1 MYQFSYADIQTD
13 SVADAR
19 DRERQLLTRSIEM
32 LTAASVAGHQSQEA
46 VEALLFTNRVWTSF
60 VDDLGS
66 SDNALPK
73 ELRANLISIGLWLL
87 REAEDIRQ
95 GRTDNFEGLIE
106 VSQIIRDGIQ

>member
-19 DRERQLLTRSIEM
+19 DRERQLLSRSIEM
-32 LTAASVAGHQSQEA
+32 LSKAMEKGPRSAESTEA
-46 VEALLFTNRVWTSF
+46 VHFVNRIWSVF
-60 VDDLGS
+60 LEDLGS
-66 SDNALPK
+66 DDNALPP

-87 REAEDIRQ
+87 REAEAIRQ
-95 GRTDNFEGLIE
+95 GRSQNYEGMIE

>member
-13 SVADAR
+13 SVADAK
-19 DRERQLLTRSIEM
+19 DRERQLLSRSIE
-32 LTAASVAGHQSQEA
+32 LLVAAHAAGPDSMEA
-46 VEALLFTNRVWTSF
+46 IEAIHFMNRVWTSF
-60 VDDLGS
+60 IEDLGS

-87 REAEDIRQ
+87 RESEEVRQ
-95 GRTDNFEGLIE
+95 GRSNNFEGLIE

>member
-19 DRERQLLTRSIEM
+19 DRERQLLTRSIEL
-32 LTAASVAGHQSQEA
+32 LTKAMEAGPRSPQA
-46 VEALLFTNRVWTSF
+46 NEALHFVNRIWTAF
-60 VDDLGS
+60 LEDLGS
-66 SDNALPK
+66 EDNALPE

-87 REAEDIRQ
+87 REAEAVRQ
-95 GRTDNFEGLIE
+95 GRSQNFEGIIE

>member
-13 SVADAR
+13 SVADAK
-19 DRERQLLTRSIEM
+19 DRERQLLSRSIDM
-32 LTAASVAGHQSQEA
+32 LSAAAAVGRESMEA
-46 VEALLFTNRVWTSF
+46 VEALHFTNRIWTAF
-60 VDDLGS
+60 VEDLGS

-87 REAEDIRQ
+87 RETEDIRQ
-95 GRTDNFEGLIE
+95 GRANNFEGLIE

>member
-13 SVADAR
+13 SVADAK
-19 DRERQLLTRSIEM
+19 DRERQLLSRSVE
-32 LTAASVAGHQSQEA
+32 LLSAAAAAGHQSMEA
-46 VEALLFTNRVWTSF
+46 IEALHFTNRVWTNF
-60 VDDLGS
+60 VEDLGS

-73 ELRANLISIGLWLL
+73 ELRANLISIGLWVL

-95 GRTDNFEGLIE
+95 GRTDNFEGIIE

>member
-1 MYQFSYADIQTD
+1 MYQFSYADVQSTSVTD
-13 SVADAR
+13 AK
-19 DRERQLLTRSIEM
+19 DRERDLLTRSIDM
-32 LTAASVAGHQSQEA
+32 LSAAAAAGQHSMEA
-46 VEALLFTNRVWTSF
+46 VEALHFTNRVWTTF
-60 VDDLGS
+60 VEDLGS
-66 SDNALPK
+66 SENALPK